1 MRARQPALHAG
12 SIGAPDAWCPARA
25 PLHRCAGRGRGQG
38 EKERGTNAVPA
49 PCAAWRLAASGRR
62 AAGWLATASGEKAAA
77 ERGNTM
83 SADPSISTRSASIA
97 LSGLQLAGSA
107 AAAVYALENF
117 STVARRIQ
125 DFAFHFCFC
134 AKQNGSERGFFPP
147 ILMAATAGIKDGD
160 DVCKLF
166 IFDTRLGQRED
177 NEHEK
182 VCGQPA
188 RRRRRACVL
197 TGAFLRSC
205 SITRRRQRSTSSWAT
220 SGCARVSS
228 TSPARSARTSRA
240 APYTP
245 TLCAR
250 CSGNRS
256 QAYGWCWW

>member
-1 MRARQPALHAG
+1 MGAWISTPLLAVQQGRVYWHVAVILLRVGTLTGRHASPASGSPPRCTAPAMRARQPALHAG

-117 STVARRIQ
+117 STGRKKNELEFRIS
-125 DFAFHFCFC
+125 HFTF
-134 AKQNGSERGFFPP
+134 
-147 ILMAATAGIKDGD
+147 
-160 DVCKLF
+160 
-166 IFDTRLGQRED
+166 
-177 NEHEK
+177 
-182 VCGQPA
+182 
-188 RRRRRACVL
+188 
-197 TGAFLRSC
+197 
-205 SITRRRQRSTSSWAT
+205 
-220 SGCARVSS
+220 VS
-228 TSPARSARTSRA
+228 ARSRTGVKEVSF
-240 APYTP
+240 PF
-245 TLCAR
+245 
-250 CSGNRS
+250 
-256 QAYGWCWW
+256 